1 MAAVVSLG
9 ACSDDQ
15 VTPDRSGNEAV
26 ILVQLDAKHTKAD
39 GLVDADDD
47 NQVNGFTAFAFTATG
62 TLMQS
67 AAAVEA
73 EGVFTATLANAT
85 TATKEV
91 VVIANIPVGADLSDV
106 TSKTGLEAKLATLY
120 LTDYDTPSQ
129 TSAAGGNI
137 LASGSAPVSFSYNDT
152 DGYTANVE
160 VPITFVPARINV
172 TIVNNLTGTVPF
184 TIDDVVI
191 LNALGKTKYISS
203 VASLV
208 PTEET
213 DFEYLV
219 ADGITMTDYAIYA
232 TAYESS
238 SFLKETYTAGNSYH
252 FYVFENTTTYPTI
265 LTLVATLG
273 DTGEE
278 VTKYFPVHFSPS
290 ETAVGEY
297 PLRGNS
303 YNVTITLSGDTGKD
317 PGVLDPTI
325 PVVDATLIVTV
336 EMQSWTP
343 RTIGKTFNY
352 Q

>member
-15 VTPDRSGNEAV
+15 VTPVKSGNEAV
-26 ILVQLDAKHTKAD
+26 ILVQLDTKHTKAA
-39 GLVDADDD
+39 GLVVEDAD
-47 NQVNGFTAFAFTATG
+47 NEVNGFTAFAFTATG

-67 AAAVEA
+67 AAATEA
-73 EGVFTATLANAT
+73 EGVLTATLANAT
-85 TATKEV
+85 TATSEV
-91 VVIANIPVGADLSDV
+91 VVIANIPAGADLSDV
-106 TSKTGLEAKLATLY
+106 SSKAGLEAKMATLY

-129 TSAAGGNI
+129 TSADGGNI
-137 LASGSAPVSFSYNDT
+137 LASGSAPVTFAYDET
-152 DGYTANVE
+152 DGYTASVE

-184 TIDDVVI
+184 AINDIVI

-208 PTEET
+208 PTETT
-213 DFEYLV
+213 DIEYLV
-219 ADGITMTDYAIYA
+219 ADGITMSDYAIYA
-232 TAYESS
+232 DDYESS
-238 SFLKETYTAGNSYH
+238 TFLKETYTAGNTYH
-252 FYVFENTTTYPTI
+252 FYVFENTTAYPTI

-273 DTGEE
+273 ADGDE

-336 EMQSWTP
+336 DMQSWTP